1 MKTITKLMALAMLL
15 GTLSFAQ
22 TDQKT
27 DDSKKA
33 DTTATTTTTKKAK
46 KAKTKKASKK
56 KAETATSGDT
66 EKK

>member
-33 DTTATTTTTKKAK
+33 DTTATTTTKKAK